1 MLRLLLK
8 LLSQQKWLGC
18 VLVLLKLRLMPVLLC
33 LQELHDLGM
42 TLLALSFLRL
52 EEMHESRRK
61 SRFRL
66 LLMMLLLRLL
76 WLLVLLL
83 LTLLRLL
90 RLQMVL
96 LLLRLRLLR
105 LLIGLPLLR
114 LRLLRLLIVLLLL
127 VRLLIVLLL
136 LLRLLIV
143 LLPLLGKITTMWWLL
158 RMNLLSTHPRPL
170 RSPGS
175 TERRSQ
181 TRHAGCR
188 PVGRHLLLTLS
199 LAALARTPGWP
210 FCRPGGLRGLR

>member
-1 MLRLLLK
+1 MLLRLLLK
-8 LLSQQKWLGC
+8 LLSQQKWLGR
-18 VLVLLKLRLMPVLLC
+18 VLVLLKLRLMRVLLC

-42 TLLALSFLRL
+42 TLLALGFLRL

-127 VRLLIVLLL
+127 
-136 LLRLLIV
+136 
-143 LLPLLGKITTMWWLL
+143 LGKITTMWWLL

>member
-1 MLRLLLK
+1 
-8 LLSQQKWLGC
+8 
-18 VLVLLKLRLMPVLLC
+18 
-33 LQELHDLGM
+33 
-42 TLLALSFLRL
+42 
-52 EEMHESRRK
+52 MHESRRK
-61 SRFRL
+61 SRFR
-66 LLMMLLLRLL
+66 
-76 WLLVLLL
+76 LLL

-127 VRLLIVLLL
+127 VRLLIVLL
-136 LLRLLIV
+136 
-143 LLPLLGKITTMWWLL
+143 PLLGKITTMWWLL

-181 TRHAGCR
+181 TRHADCR
-188 PVGRHLLLTLS
+188 PVGRHLLLTPS
-199 LAALARTPGWP
+199 QAALARTPGWP

>member
-1 MLRLLLK
+1 MLLRLLLK
-8 LLSQQKWLGC
+8 LLSQQKWLGR
-18 VLVLLKLRLMPVLLC
+18 VLVLLKLRLMRVLLC

-42 TLLALSFLRL
+42 TLLALGFLRL
-52 EEMHESRRK
+52 EEMHEPRRK

-96 LLLRLRLLR
+96 LLLRLLR
-105 LLIGLPLLR
+105 LLPLLMVLPLLR

-127 VRLLIVLLL
+127 
-136 LLRLLIV
+136 
-143 LLPLLGKITTMWWLL
+143 LGKITNMWWLL

-170 RSPGS
+170 RSP
-175 TERRSQ
+175 E
-181 TRHAGCR
+181 A
-188 PVGRHLLLTLS
+188 
-199 LAALARTPGWP
+199 
-210 FCRPGGLRGLR
+210 LRGDPK

>member
-1 MLRLLLK
+1 
-8 LLSQQKWLGC
+8 
-18 VLVLLKLRLMPVLLC
+18 
-33 LQELHDLGM
+33 
-42 TLLALSFLRL
+42 
-52 EEMHESRRK
+52 
-61 SRFRL
+61 
-66 LLMMLLLRLL
+66 MMLLLRLL

-90 RLQMVL
+90 RLLMVL
-96 LLLRLRLLR
+96 LLLRLLR
-105 LLIGLPLLR
+105 LLPLLMVLPLLR
-114 LRLLRLLIVLLLL
+114 LRLLRLLIVLLL
-127 VRLLIVLLL
+127 
-136 LLRLLIV
+136 
-143 LLPLLGKITTMWWLL
+143 LLGKITTMWWLL